1 MPNEGDPVRRSKQK
15 VKEINED
22 FKRFK
27 EEVEDKKRLIESR
40 KQEK

>member
-1 MPNEGDPVRRSKQK
+1 MPDEGDPVRRNKQK